1 MNLGANQKNM
11 VALAVLLP
19 VAAYMVYSTF
29 LSGDSAPPGRPAP
42 PAAVKMPQKLKTID
56 LAAQESAAA
65 GASGAAGARNAV
77 PLIARA
83 GNAPRRGNTSQEW
96 TPRVGGR
103 RPEDRADPAKTDPTL
118 KLDLLARLQNVSAA
132 AAGRSLF
139 DFSTGP
145 PPPMPPDVKIAL
157 KKNGGKG
164 GPTPEP
170 PKPPVPPFTPTGP
183 PVEPPPPAVPL
194 KFYGFVQGAGGKRAF
209 FRLGEEEIFMASEG
223 QTIQS
228 RYKIVRIGL
237 SSAMVEDTQ
246 FKNNQQSL
254 RIEEIP
260 KENL

>member
-29 LSGDSAPPGRPAP
+29 LSGDSAPPGRP
-42 PAAVKMPQKLKTID
+42 AVKMPQKLKTID

-118 KLDLLARLQNVSAA
+118 KLDLLARLQNAFARPNRESITTWFWHQAMRYC
-132 AAGRSLF
+132 RSELTWH
-139 DFSTGP
+139 STGP
-145 PPPMPPDVKIAL
+145 QCCLASRMRIADC
-157 KKNGGKG
+157 
-164 GPTPEP
+164 
-170 PKPPVPPFTPTGP
+170 
-183 PVEPPPPAVPL
+183 
-194 KFYGFVQGAGGKRAF
+194 RF
-209 FRLGEEEIFMASEG
+209 F
-223 QTIQS
+223 
-228 RYKIVRIGL
+228 
-237 SSAMVEDTQ
+237 
-246 FKNNQQSL
+246 
-254 RIEEIP
+254 
-260 KENL
+260 